1 MTSGIEDRAEKL
13 RAQLAARL
21 VAAGAVTS
29 PEWKAAFAEV
39 PRHVF
44 VPAFYRQSPTEQ
56 RLVDV
61 NDPDEW
67 LEGVYRDELLVIRP
81 DARSS
86 STVPS
91 LMATMLEALDVE
103 DGNQVL
109 EIGTGSG
116 YNAALLCRR
125 LGDQQ
130 VTSVDIDP
138 ELVAEATASLGSVD
152 CHPMLG
158 VGDGLEGWPAGA
170 PYDRLI
176 ATCAPDRVPDSWL
189 EQVRPGGR
197 IVTPIATGIAVLEVA
212 GPQEAVGYFLP
223 DSAYFMP
230 LRAEQHPPDV
240 GAIIHAVKASTDTG
254 RETTTDADVWFDGD
268 FSFLRAVAVSGVRFL
283 AKFDT
288 GAAVFTHADGSWAS
302 VSNSGVVQSGP
313 RQLWDLVED
322 ARETWLNLGSPK
334 RDRFRLTID
343 GQKQWIN
350 LAGTDRRWDLPVRL
364 APT

>member
-1 MTSGIEDRAEKL
+1 MTSGTIEHQAGKL

-21 VAAGAVTS
+21 VADGAVTS

-44 VPAFYRQSPTEQ
+44 VPVFYRQSPTEQ
-56 RLVDV
+56 RPVDANSPV
-61 NDPDEW
+61 EW

-91 LMATMLEALDVE
+91 LMATMFEALGVE

-116 YNAALLCRR
+116 YNAALLSHR

-130 VTSVDIDP
+130 VTSMDIDP
-138 ELVAEATASLGSVD
+138 ELVADATARLSSINYR
-152 CHPMLG
+152 PTLG
-158 VGDGLEGWPAGA
+158 VGDGLEAWPARA

-176 ATCAPDRVPDSWL
+176 ATCAPDRVPYRWL
-189 EQVRPGGR
+189 EQMRPGGR
-197 IVTPIATGIAVLEVA
+197 IVTPVATGIAVLEVA
-212 GPQEAVGYFLP
+212 GPRQASGRFLP
-223 DSAYFMP
+223 GAAYFMP
-230 LRAEQHPPDV
+230 LRAGQRPPDV
-240 GAIIHAVKASTDTG
+240 GANIDAVKASTDPG
-254 RETTTDADVWFDGD
+254 RETSMSADVWFDGD
-268 FSFLRAVAVSGVRFL
+268 FSFLRAVAVPGVRFL
-283 AKFDT
+283 AKLDT

-302 VSNSGVVQSGP
+302 VSDTDVVQSGP

-322 ARETWLNLGSPK
+322 AHETWLNLDRPY

-343 GQKQWIN
+343 GPHQKIT
-350 LAGTDRRWDLPVRL
+350 LVGTDREWDLL
-364 APT
+364 